1 MLQKDRIEFV
11 IPVYDE
17 SDCLD
22 ELMRRL
28 LVLRQ
33 GMSEAEMSVIFVNDG
48 SQDGSLVKLV
58 EYAHRY
64 SFVRVINFSR
74 NFGHQAAVTAGL
86 DHADAE
92 YVCIIDADLQDAP
105 ELVKPMYE
113 KAKKDGLNVV
123 YGQRCQREGE
133 SVFKVATAKI
143 FYKLMRQ
150 LCSIDLPADTGDFRL
165 IDRKVFQ
172 GMRQMRE
179 AHRFLRGMVP
189 WVGFRSAP
197 LLYDRDPRYA
207 GKTKYTFLKMVK
219 FAMDGVLSFS
229 NKPLRLAAYMGFSV
243 AALGFIGLCYVIAMR
258 LLTHQIVPG
267 ITVVLTAVLL
277 VGGAQLLMLGLIG
290 AYIGRL
296 FEQSKNRPLYLV
308 DFTLNLSK
316 KFQGEPESQ

>member
-11 IPVYDE
+11 VPVYNE

-28 LVLRQ
+28 LVLRRE
-33 GMSEAEMSVIFVNDG
+33 MLEAEISIIFVNDG
-48 SQDGSLVKLV
+48 SQDGSLIKLV
-58 EYAHRY
+58 ECAHRY
-64 SFVRVINFSR
+64 PFVRVINFSR

-113 KAKKDGLNVV
+113 KAKKENLNVV
-123 YGQRCQREGE
+123 YGQRCQRKGE
-133 SVFKVATAKI
+133 SVFKIVTAKI
-143 FYKLMRQ
+143 FYKLLQR

-172 GMRQMRE
+172 AMRQMRE
-179 AHRFLRGMVP
+179 AHRFLRGIVP

-197 LLYDRDPRYA
+197 LLYDRDSRYA
-207 GKTKYTFLKMVK
+207 GKTKYPFRKMAN
-219 FAMDGVLSFS
+219 FAIDGVLSFS
-229 NKPLRLAAYMGFSV
+229 NKPLRLASYIGFSIAV
-243 AALGFIGLCYVIAMR
+243 SGFIGLSYMIGLR
-258 LLTHQIVPG
+258 LFTHQIVPG
-267 ITVVLTAVLL
+267 ITVVLTAILL
-277 VGGAQLLMLGLIG
+277 VGGAQLLMLGLLG
-290 AYIGRL
+290 EYVGRL

-308 DFTLNLSK
+308 DFTLNLDK
-316 KFQGEPESQ
+316 KFQG